1 VARVFFAFAGA
12 GGAEGLAGVASAYN
26 VGSNNVGPFDSFDV
40 AIVRH
45 LGPMFFEDAA
55 CVRVDFGLP
64 DDFHPGSFEA
74 EVEAADA

>member
-1 VARVFFAFAGA
+1 
-12 GGAEGLAGVASAYN
+12 
-26 VGSNNVGPFDSFDV
+26 
-40 AIVRH
+40 
-45 LGPMFFEDAA
+45 MFFEDAA